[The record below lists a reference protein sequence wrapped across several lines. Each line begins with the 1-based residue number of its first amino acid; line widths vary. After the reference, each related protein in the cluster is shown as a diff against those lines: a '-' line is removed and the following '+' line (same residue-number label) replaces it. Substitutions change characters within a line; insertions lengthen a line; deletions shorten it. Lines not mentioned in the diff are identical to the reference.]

1 MIELSV
7 AGFPHGEPASELPLA
22 PETQRTRREQ
32 LEVDAALDFAG
43 TDPAVGASFMD
54 ATPTSVV
61 FSDEIDGAQA
71 SQGLF

>member
-1 MIELSV
+1 
-7 AGFPHGEPASELPLA
+7 LA